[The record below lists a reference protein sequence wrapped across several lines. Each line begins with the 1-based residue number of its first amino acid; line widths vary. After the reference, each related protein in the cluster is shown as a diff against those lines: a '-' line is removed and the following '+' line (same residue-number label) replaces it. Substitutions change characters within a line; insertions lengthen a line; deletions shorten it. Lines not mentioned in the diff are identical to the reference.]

1 MSVSPSVYVGIDL
14 HKDWV
19 SLAAIAPFDRE
30 PFAVRTVPNDM
41 RHIRRFLRPLR
52 ESGEVAACYEASGG
66 GYVLQRKLA
75 RLGVRCEVI
84 APSLIPRR
92 SGDRRKTDERD
103 ACELARLYRGG
114 LLTAVGVPDLERE
127 QVRSAVRMRE
137 VFKRDVHRSR
147 QHVLKLLRCRGHVFP
162 GKRHWTEAHW
172 RWLRALQLESEDAQT
187 LESYLV
193 LLESKLEALAQAD
206 RRIADL
212 AQRREHRGPVG
223 RLRCLRGVDTLS
235 AMVLVS
241 EIGDVRRFSG
251 PRALM
256 DWVGL
261 TVSEHSS
268 GGPGR
273 QRMGGITKAGNRLC
287 RFVLVEAAWHYR
299 HRPLSG
305 RDMRRRWE
313 GQDELVIAHARR
325 AQRRLCRRYRQLSER
340 MDTKTA
346 VTAVA
351 RELCGFVW
359 ALLLAESDVLR
370 PKPQRT
376 R

>member
-19 SLAAIAPFDRE
+19 SLAAIGPVDRE

-41 RHIRRFLRPLR
+41 RHVRRFLRPLR
-52 ESGEVAACYEASGG
+52 EHGEVAACYEASGG

-75 RLGVRCEVI
+75 RWGVRCDVI
-84 APSLIPRR
+84 APALIPKRP
-92 SGDRRKTDERD
+92 GDRRKTDERD
-103 ACELARLYRGG
+103 ACELARMYRAGM
-114 LLTAVGVPDLERE
+114 LVAVDVPDPARE

-147 QHVLKLLRCRGHVFP
+147 QHVLKLLRCRGHTFP
-162 GKRHWTEAHW
+162 GKKHWTEVHW
-172 RWLRALQLESEDAQT
+172 QWLRALELESEDAAT

-193 LLESKLEALAQAD
+193 LLEAKLEALARAD
-206 RRIADL
+206 RRIAGI
-212 AQRREHRGPVG
+212 AQRPEYCGPVG

-241 EIGDVRRFSG
+241 EIGDARRFGSA
-251 PRALM
+251 RQLM

-287 RFVLVEAAWHYR
+287 RFVLGEAAWHYR

-313 GQDELVIAHARR
+313 GQDELVVAHARR
-325 AQRRLCRRYRQLSER
+325 AQSRLCRRYRKLGER
-340 MDTKTA
+340 MDTKTV

-359 ALLLAESDVLR
+359 ALMLGEPDVLR
-370 PKPQRT
+370 PKPT
-376 R
+376 RSH

>member
-1 MSVSPSVYVGIDL
+1 M
-14 HKDWV
+14 
-19 SLAAIAPFDRE
+19 
-30 PFAVRTVPNDM
+30 
-41 RHIRRFLRPLR
+41 
-52 ESGEVAACYEASGG
+52 
-66 GYVLQRKLA
+66 LQRKLA
-75 RLGVRCEVI
+75 RWGVHCDVI
-84 APSLIPRR
+84 APSLIPQRP
-92 SGDRRKTDERD
+92 GDRRKTDERD
-103 ACELARLYRGG
+103 ACELARLYRAGM
-114 LLTAVGVPDLERE
+114 LVRVDVPDEARE

-147 QHVLKLLRCRGHVFP
+147 QHVLKLLRSRGHVY
-162 GKRHWTEAHW
+162 GGTKHWTEAHW
-172 RWLRALQLESEDAQT
+172 RWLRALDLGADDAQT
-187 LESYLV
+187 LQSYLV
-193 LLESKLEALAQAD
+193 LLQSKVDALVQAD
-206 RRIADL
+206 RRIEEL
-212 AQRREHRGPVG
+212 AQRPTYRGPVG

-241 EIGDVRRFSG
+241 EVGDVRRFAS
-251 PRALM
+251 PRQLM

-305 RDMRRRWE
+305 RDMRRRWD
-313 GQDELVIAHARR
+313 GQDELVVAHARR
-325 AQRRLCRRYRQLSER
+325 AQNRLCRRYRKLGVR

-346 VTAVA
+346 VTAIA

-359 ALLLAESDVLR
+359 ALMIGTPDVLR
-370 PKPQRT
+370 PKPQRAL
-376 R
+376 